1 MIITDGALNLAL
13 DDEQIFDFEDALQ
26 FHVAQNNGLEVI
38 VTKNIEDFKGVEDQ
52 INILKP
58 EEFLAQIGRTNYGDK
73 IST

>member
-1 MIITDGALNLAL
+1 
-13 DDEQIFDFEDALQ
+13 
-26 FHVAQNNGLEVI
+26 